1 VAMTSVYTSES
12 ITCWID
18 DLKQGDQRAA
28 EVIWRNYFE
37 RLLRL
42 AQHKLGRL
50 PRRVADEEDVALS
63 AFNSFVQGARAGRFP
78 KLDDRDDLWKLLVV
92 ITARKA
98 VAQQRRHFA
107 GNRPDAVVCDEGALV
122 GTDGDHDALAQVLGN
137 EPTPELAAEFAEE
150 FTLRLDQLPDDQ
162 FRQIALWRLEGY
174 TNREI
179 AEKLGT
185 YEVKI
190 ERKLRIIRDCW
201 SRAANSKECR
211 SQSVFKA

>member
-1 VAMTSVYTSES
+1 MDEHQT
-12 ITCWID
+12 ITQWIVG
-18 DLKQGDQRAA
+18 LKQGNERAA
-28 EVIWRNYFE
+28 EVVWRNYFE

-42 AQHKLGRL
+42 AQHKLTGL
-50 PRRVADEEDVALS
+50 PRRAADEEDVALS
-63 AFNSFVQGARAGRFP
+63 AFNSFIQAARAGRFP

-98 VAQQRRHFA
+98 VAQRRRHYA
-107 GNRPDAVVCDEGALV
+107 GNRPDAVVRDEAALA
-122 GTDGDHDALAQVLGN
+122 GTNSDDDPLAQVLGSD
-137 EPTPELAAEFAEE
+137 PTPELAAEFAEE
-150 FTLRLDQLPDDQ
+150 FTHRLDQLPDDQ

-190 ERKLRIIRDCW
+190 ERKLRIIRKCW
-201 SRAANSKECR
+201 TGDGTG
-211 SQSVFKA
+211 